1 MVVFLTIKRSL
12 GDSMV
17 SIEELKEKIKYWINV
32 HEDIKKYL
40 DDYFKKNGDII
51 SITEINKA
59 IKEIEYKNL

>member
-1 MVVFLTIKRSL
+1 
-12 GDSMV
+12 MV

-40 DDYFKKNGDII
+40 DDYFEKNGDII